1 MVSVM
6 DLQNLHIAYMNLIR
20 KMNNGLVL
28 AKPLILLVGRGGF
41 EPPTNGLKVLLS
53 ALSTTNQNNLKQLNQ

>member
-6 DLQNLHIAYMNLIR
+6 DLQNLHIAYMNLIH

-41 EPPTNGLKVLLS
+41 EPPTNGLKVPAATIPDKSQKDDSDDL
-53 ALSTTNQNNLKQLNQ
+53 